1 MSLVV
6 RRGCGLVGALLLGG
20 LVCGDDAQPGVQ
32 HKPVAETAVLL
43 TALKEAAAELEA
55 ALASE
60 ATFRE
65 AGGRFG
71 QTTNFVAM
79 LGQAIG
85 EHPETSPLKSRCGSI
100 RDAAAALKQ
109 ARSYE
114 ASKQAWPRLQ
124 TALAGE
130 GPELAVVPAGW
141 TKFGGL
147 GGLMS
152 EFNGR
157 TMRLR
162 RAVRFPKDPAVESRD
177 ALAMAL
183 LASATRVTVPRN
195 KSAAELADW
204 AAHCDHMQ
212 QHLVRMSAYI
222 REQKTTEARDAFA
235 TGMESCQKCHDQFKP
250 R

>member
-1 MSLVV
+1 MT
-6 RRGCGLVGALLLGG
+6 
-20 LVCGDDAQPGVQ
+20 
-32 HKPVAETAVLL
+32 PVALQLKLL
-43 TALKEAAAELEA
+43 KRLAPDVKSVGILFNTSEVNSEFQIRWAKEAAAELEA

-79 LGQAIG
+79 LGLAIG

-141 TKFGGL
+141 TQFGGL

-183 LASATRVTVPRN
+183 LASATRFPGT
-195 KSAAELADW
+195 SA
-204 AAHCDHMQ
+204 
-212 QHLVRMSAYI
+212 
-222 REQKTTEARDAFA
+222 
-235 TGMESCQKCHDQFKP
+235 
-250 R
+250 

>member
-1 MSLVV
+1 MSLMV
-6 RRGCGLVGALLLGG
+6 RRGCGVVGALLLGG
-20 LVCGDDAQPGVQ
+20 LVCGDDAQPAVPS
-32 HKPVAETAVLL
+32 KPVADIAVLL
-43 TALKEAAAELEA
+43 SSVKEAAAELEA
-55 ALASE
+55 GLASE
-60 ATFRE
+60 EAFRD

-71 QTTNFVAM
+71 QTANFVAM

-85 EHPETSPLKSRCGSI
+85 EHPDASPLKSRGGSI

-109 ARSYE
+109 ARSYA

-130 GPELAVVPAGW
+130 GPEVAVTPTGW
-141 TKFGGL
+141 TQFGGL

-152 EFNGR
+152 ELNGR

-162 RAVRFPKDPAVESRD
+162 RAVRFPKDPVVESRD
-177 ALAMAL
+177 ALA
-183 LASATRVTVPRN
+183 LAMLATATRATLPRN

-212 QHLVRMSAYI
+212 QHLVRMSAFI
-222 REQKTTEARDAFA
+222 REKKTTEARDAFA